1 MKERI
6 YISGPM
12 THGDRLRN
20 LSEALAAFRDLIRLG
35 YAPLCPQLTY
45 FAETFMPELSHAEW
59 LAIDLPWVRVADAV
73 YRLDGYSEGADRE
86 VREANLRGKPVFF
99 QHQGGIAAL
108 DNFFSFRGETA

>member
-1 MKERI
+1 MGERI

-45 FAETFMPELSHAEW
+45 FAETFLPEITHAEW
-59 LAIDLPWVRVADAV
+59 IAIDLPWVRVADAI

-86 VREANLRGKPVFF
+86 VQEAYLMSKPVFY
-99 QHQGGIAAL
+99 QNRGGIAAL
-108 DNFFSFRGETA
+108 DNFFSLRGTAA